1 MIKGANIKQV
11 SNFIVHIQ
19 SEVDDNE
26 EFLILISKN
35 TPGIVINNEIIDD
48 FGNVEVHFENVQFD
62 EEMKIITDEM
72 GSANH
77 RQVLED
83 TYNLI
88 LSGSILGCLKRLFA
102 SGGVSKIFGAL
113 IGSINKAVC

>member
-1 MIKGANIKQV
+1 MIQGANIKQI

-19 SEVDDNE
+19 SDVDDNE
-26 EFLILISKN
+26 EFFILLKKN
-35 TPGIVINNEIIDD
+35 TPGISINNKVIDD
-48 FGNVEVHFENVQFD
+48 FGHVEVSFENVQFED
-62 EEMKIITDEM
+62 EMKIIPDTM

-88 LSGSILGCLKRLFA
+88 LSGSILGCLKRLFG
-102 SGGVSKIFGAL
+102 SGGVSKCFHVL
-113 IGSINKAVC
+113 IGSIT